1 PAHNEQP
8 MVPFDP
14 PAKQVILQITENRL
28 GAAAVLQNQQ
38 VVGIITDG
46 DVRRMIESYDHIG
59 QLTAGD
65 IMGSKP
71 IKLERDQLAVN
82 ALQLMRQNNITQLI
96 VTENASY
103 YGIVHLHD
111 LLKEG
116 II

>member
-1 PAHNEQP
+1 STCRLSFLPHT
-8 MVPFDP
+8 P
-14 PAKQVILQITENRL
+14 PPSIYTLSLHDALPIS
-28 GAAAVLQNQQ
+28 AVLQHQQ

-46 DVRRMIESYDHIG
+46 DIRRMIESNDYIG

-65 IMGSKP
+65 IMGTNP

-82 ALQLMRQNNITQLI
+82 ALQLMRQNNITQLV
-96 VTENASY
+96 VTENSRY